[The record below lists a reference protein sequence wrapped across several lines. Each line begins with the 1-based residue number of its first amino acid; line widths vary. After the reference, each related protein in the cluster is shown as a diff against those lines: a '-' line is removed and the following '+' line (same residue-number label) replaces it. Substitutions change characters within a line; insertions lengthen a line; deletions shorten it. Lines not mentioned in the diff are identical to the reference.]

1 MNNDILDDNKKI
13 LINGNIP
20 QSDIPTEAPLGSE
33 IDIF

>member
-1 MNNDILDDNKKI
+1 MNIDIMDDSKKI
-13 LINGNIP
+13 LINRNIP